1 MQRLPA
7 LRPTAA
13 AIAALSTNPAAHRHT
28 ARATLLPLGAMV
40 AAMAFSM
47 DAALAQTA
55 AGAQDKQGNTAG
67 APAQQEATMPTI
79 TVTDVRDREAIGY
92 QGGKTSVGK
101 SAQLARDIP
110 QSVTI
115 ISSQLMHDRNAD
127 TMKEALRNVA
137 GLTFNAGEGGRIG
150 DNITLRGYSAVGD
163 LYLDNMRDIAQYNR
177 ESFNLEQI
185 DVLRG
190 SASMLYGRGST
201 GGLINQVSKQ
211 PDKLDRNEAAVTV
224 GSYDYKRLTADIN
237 QSIGT
242 DMAARINVMKTDTD
256 SFRDGPEA
264 HRWGIAP
271 SIRWGIGTDNDFT
284 LSYYYLKED
293 NIPDMGVPYFNNLPL
308 DVPSSRFYGM
318 ASYDYE
324 KNETG
329 IATLSHTHRFDR
341 DTNLRTVVRAAN
353 YKRDLRAVAPRLVA
367 GTTVITDATAIN
379 RQRQSRGGKEN
390 TITAQSDFNTRFEL
404 GGMKHQLLAGVE
416 LVKEQAERWTNGS
429 TALSP
434 LNPPTTVGNPNIYD
448 PLPAGAAFPRDAF
461 NYYTAN
467 TVGIYAQDT
476 IEFAPKWKLV
486 LGARHDNFRAS
497 YDRQPNAA
505 EITAGVTGLV
515 PYKRSDKEWSY
526 RTGLL
531 YQPTDTA
538 SYYASY
544 GTSFNPSAELY
555 QLDDRSVNTPPEKN
569 RNIELG
575 AKWDLA
581 DGDLS
586 LRTAIFRSEKTNE
599 RNTDLASPNI
609 FLMSGKRHTDGIEF
623 EAAGRITPAWE
634 MFGSV
639 ALMRG
644 KIDVAAGTAAATQG
658 NVPINTPDYTYSL
671 WSTYKLSNWKL
682 GGGIEGVGLR
692 YGSTANTNASPSY
705 VRVDALV
712 QYEMKKSL
720 IKLNV
725 FNLFDKVYY
734 ESVYAGHAVP
744 GTARAVQLTF
754 ETKF

>member
-1 MQRLPA
+1 MQQLPA

-13 AIAALSTNPAAHRHT
+13 ALAARTTPPAPRKQS
-28 ARATLLPLGAMV
+28 ARPALLPLGAMA

-55 AGAQDKQGNTAG
+55 GNTQDKQEKTTG
-67 APAQQEATMPTI
+67 ALAQQEATMPTI
-79 TVTDVRDREAIGY
+79 TVRDVRDREAIGY

-101 SAQLARDIP
+101 SDQLARDIP

-163 LYLDNMRDIAQYNR
+163 LYLDNMRDVAQYNR

-224 GSYDYKRLTADIN
+224 GSHDYKRLTADVN

-242 DMAARINVMKTDTD
+242 DMAARINVMKTDAD
-256 SFRDGPEA
+256 SFRDGPQA
-264 HRWGIAP
+264 HRWGVAP

-293 NIPDMGVPYFNNLPL
+293 NIPDMGVPYFKNRPL
-308 DVPSSRFYGM
+308 DVPASRFYGM

-329 IATLSHTHRFDR
+329 IATLSHVHRFDR
-341 DTNLRTVVRAAN
+341 DTSLRTVLRAAD
-353 YKRDLRAVAPRLVA
+353 YQRDLRAVAPRLIGNPA
-367 GTTVITDATAIN
+367 AITDATAIN
-379 RQRQSRGGKEN
+379 RQRQSRGGEEH
-390 TITAQSDFNTRFEL
+390 TLTAQSDFNTKFAL

-416 LVKEQAERWTNGS
+416 LVKEEAERWTNG

-434 LNPPTTVGNPNIYD
+434 NNPATTVGNPNIYAT
-448 PLPAGAAFPRDAF
+448 LPAGAAFPRNAF
-461 NYYTAN
+461 NYYTAH
-467 TVGIYAQDT
+467 TVGVYAQDS
-476 IEFAPKWKLV
+476 IEFAPQWKLV
-486 LGARHDNFRAS
+486 LGARHDSFRAN
-497 YDRQPNAA
+497 YDRPATAA
-505 EITAGVTGLV
+505 EALAGLSGLV
-515 PYKRSDKEWSY
+515 PYKRSDSEWSY

-531 YQPTDTA
+531 YQPNDTA

-609 FLMSGKRHTDGIEF
+609 YLMSGKRHTDGIEF
-623 EAAGRITPAWE
+623 EAAGRITAAWE
-634 MFGSV
+634 VFGAV

-644 KIDVAAGTAAATQG
+644 KIDVAAGTAANTQG
-658 NVPINTPDYTYSL
+658 NVPINTPDYTFSL
-671 WSTYKLSNWKL
+671 WSTYKLGNWKV
-682 GGGIEGVGLR
+682 GGGVDGAGLR
-692 YGSTANTNASPSY
+692 YGSTANTTAAPAY
-705 VRVDALV
+705 ARWDALV

-720 IKLNV
+720 VKLNI
-725 FNLFDKVYY
+725 FNLFNTTYY

-744 GTARAVQLTF
+744 GTSRALQLTF

>member
-1 MQRLPA
+1 MQVRPA
-7 LRPTAA
+7 LRPAAA
-13 AIAALSTNPAAHRHT
+13 AIASTSAIRTQASARPA
-28 ARATLLPLGAMV
+28 LLPLGAMV

-47 DAALAQTA
+47 DAALAQS
-55 AGAQDKQGNTAG
+55 AQATPGKQEQAD
-67 APAQQEATMPTI
+67 APAKQEATMPTI
-79 TVTDVRDREAIGY
+79 TVKDVRDRETIGY

-115 ISSQLMHDRNAD
+115 VSSQLMHDRNAD

-224 GSYDYKRLTADIN
+224 GSYDYKRVTADIN

-242 DMAARINVMKTDTD
+242 DMAARVNVMKTDTD

-293 NIPDMGVPYFNNLPL
+293 NIPDMGVPYFNNRPL
-308 DVPSSRFYGM
+308 NVPSSRFYGM

-329 IATLSHTHRFDR
+329 ITTLSHTHRFDR

-353 YKRDLRAVAPRLVA
+353 YKRDLRAVAPRLAA
-367 GTTVITDATAIN
+367 GTVAITDATVIN
-379 RQRQSRGGKEN
+379 RQRQSRGGEEN
-390 TITAQSDFNTRFEL
+390 TITAQSDFNTGFEL
-404 GGMKHQLLAGVE
+404 GGMKHQLLAGME
-416 LVKEQAERWTNGS
+416 LVKEKAERWTNGS
-429 TALSP
+429 AALSP
-434 LNPPTTVGNPNIYD
+434 NNPATTVGNPNIYD
-448 PLPAGAAFPRDAF
+448 TLPAGAIFPRDAF
-461 NYYTAN
+461 NYYSAN
-467 TVGIYAQDT
+467 TIGIYAQDT
-476 IEFAPKWKLV
+476 IEFIPQWKLV
-486 LGARHDNFRAS
+486 LGARHDNFRAR
-497 YDRQPNAA
+497 YDRPATAA
-505 EITAGVTGLV
+505 EVLAGLTGLV
-515 PYKRSDKEWSY
+515 PYKRDDKEWSY
-526 RTGLL
+526 RIGLL
-531 YQPTDTA
+531 FQPTDTA

-569 RNIELG
+569 RNIEIG

-581 DGDLS
+581 EGDLS

-609 FLMSGKRHTDGIEF
+609 YLMSGKRHTDGIEF

-634 MFGSV
+634 VFGSV

-644 KIDVAAGTAAATQG
+644 KIDIAAGTAAGTQG

-671 WSTYKLSNWKL
+671 WSTYKLDSWKF

-692 YGSTANTNASPSY
+692 YGSTANTTAAPSY
-705 VRVDALV
+705 TRVDALV

-720 IKLNV
+720 VKLNV
-725 FNLFDKVYY
+725 FNLFDKTYY